1 MQAFH
6 YDAEHHNRP
15 YWPCSSSVNYISWH
29 TKSGTGLQRWHHL
42 VKLCKDS
49 EVRCVMQQM
58 GCTEMLVFF
67 WALVWKCLIS
77 LLNFSKSK
85 ETTHLHLKWLEGWEF
100 VYLFNMEL
108 YIYHD
113 IMATYTLQISG
124 VTTAFKCGS
133 ESRKIIVPCVYR
145 TEHSLPYFSKLC
157 VFRTRLRSKRWT
169 DNQMYMAY
177 IMELYHRIIFDI
189 IFLIKSFVTM
199 WKSKQIYPLTIQWM
213 LILSA
218 QLSFRLVADCILL
231 IE

>member
-1 MQAFH
+1 MTH
-6 YDAEHHNRP
+6 KKWH
-15 YWPCSSSVNYISWH
+15 WITVLTSSGQI
-29 TKSGTGLQRWHHL
+29 
-42 VKLCKDS
+42 KLYKDS
-49 EVRCVMQQM
+49 EVRCMMQQM
-58 GCTEMLVFF
+58 GHALKCLFFF
-67 WALVWKCLIS
+67 WAQVCLIS

-157 VFRTRLRSKRWT
+157 VFRTWLRSKRWT
-169 DNQMYMAY
+169 ENQMYMAY

-199 WKSKQIYPLTIQWM
+199 WKSKQIYPLTIQRM

-231 IE
+231 TE